1 MRCINEW
8 TAMSVLV
15 AAAMAGG
22 LPLTSAG
29 APASPAHGYGRSFLL
44 AGQSEAPG
52 YRAYRYVV
60 LGASAES
67 VNSST
72 AMAVI
77 SSYLAL
83 DEINQVRAAGAERLG
98 TQDLSVVY
106 FPLQEAPPSNP
117 NTAWLLGHYDYSR
130 ARSILE
136 AASMTGEHGAALISY
151 SAPLAGKSGV
161 DANELLVARLTGDPA
176 EFASALDRQ
185 LSPSALTESVRGNR
199 RLTGRAF
206 LRGGEP
212 EGKDYGLYSYV
223 LFGEPLSAGN
233 RDLYKAVLEAFFH
246 MVEVSNYEVEKTP
259 HAQLN
264 ITYLPLNDLPSAGAN
279 LDWYLDHY
287 DFARAQI
294 ILAKLMDRP
303 AGPYIVSY
311 QSPLSGAPTVESG
324 RLLVEDLSRVPPDLA
339 FLWVKEFTIQAGNAQ
354 YWDKPAL
361 RTLMLNLR
369 TQIAVEAEAF
379 EEVRAAYSN
388 VQTALASRIK
398 MQE

>member
-1 MRCINEW
+1 MRYKNRW
-8 TAMSVLV
+8 TALYVLL
-15 AAAMAGG
+15 AAAMPGWLG
-22 LPLTSAG
+22 LTCAA
-29 APASPAHGYGRSFLL
+29 APAAAHNYGRSFLL

-52 YRAYRYVV
+52 YRAYRYVI
-60 LGASAES
+60 LGRSAES
-67 VNSST
+67 VNST
-72 AMAVI
+72 AAGAVI
-77 SSYLAL
+77 STYLAV
-83 DEINQVRAAGAERLG
+83 DEIDKVRAAGAERLDR
-98 TQDLSVVY
+98 QDLDIVY
-106 FPLQEAPPSNP
+106 FPLLEAPPTNP
-117 NTAWLLGHYDYSR
+117 NAAWLLAHYDYSR
-130 ARSILE
+130 ARSILDT
-136 AASMTGEHGAALISY
+136 ASITGEHGAALVSY
-151 SAPLAGKSGV
+151 SAPLGGKSSV
-161 DANELLVARLTGDPA
+161 DPNHLLITRLSGDRA
-176 EFASALDRQ
+176 EFASALVKQ
-185 LSPSALTESVRGNR
+185 LSPSPLAESVRGTR

-206 LRGGEP
+206 LRAGEQ

-246 MVEVSNYEVEKTP
+246 LVDVSSYEPEKTP

-264 ITYLPLNDLPSAGAN
+264 ITYLPLNDQPAAGASV
-279 LDWYLDHY
+279 DWYLDHY

-311 QSPLSGAPTVESG
+311 QSPLSGASSVESG

-339 FLWVKEFTIQAGNAQ
+339 FLWVNEFTHQAGSAQ

-369 TQIAVEAEAF
+369 TQIAVDAEAF
-379 EEVRAAYSN
+379 EEVRSAYSN

-398 MQE
+398 IQE